1 MFGSPLEGQRNRSA
15 QDCEALLHF
24 LLLLLLLLHKA
35 RRDGSEGE
43 DALNTVTV
51 QDWMTRGREATSY
64 KSSFL
69 GVVESHEEQC
79 VTGKTEAP
87 YYAPYRI
94 PNARRNAVGLTV
106 QDLK

>member
-15 QDCEALLHF
+15 QDCEGLLHF
-24 LLLLLLLLHKA
+24 LLLLLLLRKA

-43 DALNTVTV
+43 DALNIVTV
-51 QDWMTRGREATSY
+51 QDWTTRGREASSY

-94 PNARRNAVGLTV
+94 PNTRRNAVGLTV